1 MRTLLI
7 IGVLAVVALVAFRY
21 VRNIAGVTVLAE
33 PTQPAVRVNALQHTV
48 KDIDGKDFDLA
59 QLKGKVVLVVNVAS
73 RCGFTKQY
81 TGLESL
87 YQKYKDRG
95 LVVLGFPSNDFG
107 GQEPGS
113 EAEIKAFCSNTYGVT
128 FPMMSKITV
137 KGDAIHPVYRALTV
151 GSGGFAGEVGW
162 NFTKFVIGRDGE
174 TLLARFG
181 SSTKP
186 EDAGLVKMV
195 EDALAR

>member
-1 MRTLLI
+1 MRSLLI
-7 IGVLAVVALVAFRY
+7 IGVCLVIALVLFRF
-21 VRNIAGVTVLAE
+21 VRTITGTTVLAQS
-33 PTQPAVRVNALQHTV
+33 TQPAVRVDALTHTV

-59 QLKGKVVLVVNVAS
+59 SLKGKVVLVVNVAS
-73 RCGFTKQY
+73 KCGFTKQY
-81 TGLESL
+81 TGLEAL

-95 LVVLGFPSNDFG
+95 LVIIGFPSNDFG

-113 EAEIKAFCSNTYGVT
+113 DADIKAFCSATYGVT

-137 KGDAIHPVYRALTV
+137 KGDAKHPVYKSLTE
-151 GSGGFAGEVGW
+151 GSGPFAGEVGW
-162 NFTKFVIGRDGE
+162 NFTKFLVARDGQ

-186 EDAGLVKMV
+186 EDATLVQAI
-195 EDALAR
+195 EQALAK